1 MWLNAG
7 SPPAQSPLGGCRR
20 GLRPAWPQHWVSL
33 AACSIASLCCAACG
47 VAFESRA
54 ADATVAPPPQ
64 TPPALQESP
73 GVLPSLPPATRSLPT
88 GTSAFPRPSS
98 LTPALSVTPSPPE
111 PALGTRGSRVADGM
125 TLVFVPSGEFEMG
138 SSETAIAAA
147 RALCSEHYTEADIA
161 RAVCTRAAFAD
172 EAPEHR
178 ASLLGFWIDLTEVTN
193 RQYQRCVEAGAC
205 QPPEDLAS
213 MAGEEYFNDPFFE
226 DYPVIWVRW
235 DQADVYCRWA
245 GGRLPTEAEW
255 EYAAR
260 GPQGWLF
267 PWGDAFDPARLNYCD
282 RRCPLGPN
290 DPAHDDGYAETSP
303 VGSYPSGRSW
313 CGALDMAGNV
323 REWVADWY
331 GPYSAGRADNPV
343 GAPAGDSKIPRGG
356 SWLDLADNLRST
368 NRGANATDY
377 AEHKVGFRCV
387 VPAEAKDSIWAIAHV
402 ATESPGP

>member
-1 MWLNAG
+1 MDRRMGPNV
-7 SPPAQSPLGGCRR
+7 GG
-20 GLRPAWPQHWVSL
+20 PAWPQYWVAL
-33 AACSIASLCCAACG
+33 AACSLAGLCCAACG
-47 VAFESRA
+47 VAFEARA
-54 ADATVAPPPQ
+54 ADPTVAPPRQ
-64 TPPALQESP
+64 TPPPLQESP

-88 GTSAFPRPSS
+88 GPSASPRPGS
-98 LTPALSVTPSPPE
+98 LTALSVTPSPPE
-111 PALGTRGSRVADGM
+111 PALGTRGTRVADGM
-125 TLVFVPSGEFEMG
+125 TVVFVTSGEFEMG
-138 SSETAIAAA
+138 SSVTAIATA
-147 RALCSEHYTEADIA
+147 RALCLEHYTEADIA

-178 ASLLGFWIDLTEVTN
+178 VSLSSFWIDLTEVTN
-193 RQYQRCVEAGAC
+193 RQYQRCVEAGTC
-205 QPPEDLAS
+205 EPPEDLNS
-213 MAGEEYFNDPFFE
+213 MAGEGYFGEAHFE

-303 VGSYPSGRSW
+303 VGNYPSGRSW

-323 REWVADWY
+323 REWVADGY
-331 GPYSAGRADNPV
+331 GPYAADRADNPL

-387 VPAEAKDSIWAIAHV
+387 VPAEASDSIWTIAQV